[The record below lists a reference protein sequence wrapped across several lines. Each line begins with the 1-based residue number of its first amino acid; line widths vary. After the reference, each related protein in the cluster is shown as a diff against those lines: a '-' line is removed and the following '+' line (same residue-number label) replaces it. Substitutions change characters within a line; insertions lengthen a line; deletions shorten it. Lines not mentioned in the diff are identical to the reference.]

1 MQADGVRTPVALGL
15 ALDKLFHAVVPKVQ
29 CTACGVRR
37 LDITSAGSRLQC
49 PPDGLRVQVDVLQ
62 RRVVDMSLTDWLCR
76 VYRKHWNQSAL
87 QATYVDLIGSA
98 LPYTTAAV
106 NDNLRKIVF
115 LYLKGGIP
123 SARHLANIVLLSFQT
138 HELPRLEEEVRW
150 VCARFGAVIAVDGS
164 SAPLQ
169 EARQYRRKQ
178 DRDHRRGDPG
188 AALRALGLFDIP
200 LCPTVFV
207 RSEGRAAVAE
217 LVAFLVA
224 QATMVDAEA
233 LPLGWV
239 QDNTESMWATM
250 VHVAQKLLHAHP
262 TAMQVDYLE
271 KRVSGFFVGI
281 DPKHVEWRL
290 QEALDA
296 RSADFLQA
304 AWALRTLFSKL
315 FNLPAEEGQWRA
327 EGGCQAQD
335 RDSPE
340 RDGRALFQDWLQNSK
355 VGQSGHAG
363 KVVFEAFL
371 QAARGDAAAL
381 HFFRPDGTCPPRAV
395 VSNFLA
401 AMGCKAEQQALWAEA
416 RPEKVFPEDLDA
428 FTAWFALPMAP

>member
-62 RRVVDMSLTDWLCR
+62 RRVVDMSLTDWLRR

-250 VHVAQKLLHAHP
+250 VHVAQKLLRAHP